1 MRGAVQ
7 NLSDNQDTRFS
18 LVVAGVPTI
27 TNFFPGF
34 KKGACRREGTYVYLW
49 LIHDVVKQK
58 PIKQCKA
65 IILQLKNKYI
75 YIYTMRKKDRGVK
88 LDFK

>member
-1 MRGAVQ
+1 MRGALQ
-7 NLSDNQDTRFS
+7 NRSDNPDTRFS
-18 LVVAGVPTI
+18 LVVGGAPTI
-27 TNFFPGF
+27 TNFFPGV

-49 LIHDVVKQK
+49 LIHDVVRQK

-65 IILQLKNKYI
+65 IILQLKKNIYI
-75 YIYTMRKKDRGVK
+75 YINHEKRGVD